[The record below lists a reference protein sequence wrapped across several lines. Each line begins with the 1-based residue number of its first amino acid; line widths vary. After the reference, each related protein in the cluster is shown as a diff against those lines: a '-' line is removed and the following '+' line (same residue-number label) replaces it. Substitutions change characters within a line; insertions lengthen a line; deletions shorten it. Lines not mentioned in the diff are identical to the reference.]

1 MYISAPPI
9 SSVSVSLVFLKVK
22 NALLLQSSHLA
33 VNFVTVSAS
42 GMMSSTEPKLFLQ
55 ASTPYHVR
63 TQFSAKEL
71 GVFDRFEN

>member
-22 NALLLQSSHLA
+22 NALLLHSSHLA

-42 GMMSSTEPKLFLQ
+42 GIMSSTEPKLFLQ
-55 ASTPYHVR
+55 PNKHQIPCKSTIIG
-63 TQFSAKEL
+63 L
-71 GVFDRFEN
+71 N